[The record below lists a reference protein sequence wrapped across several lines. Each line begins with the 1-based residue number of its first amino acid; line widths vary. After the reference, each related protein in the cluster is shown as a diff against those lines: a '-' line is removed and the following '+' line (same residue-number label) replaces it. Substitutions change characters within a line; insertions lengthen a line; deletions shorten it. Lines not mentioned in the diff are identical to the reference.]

1 MEDLQSSFNKK
12 KLQLRSNVIEFIV
25 WLVLLLFCFQYLST
39 HPAEKTSI
47 ISWIE
52 IMYQKVFIYIS
63 NILYWDGTIRKEK
76 NELIRTYGD
85 IIAQVQE
92 SQCDGVI
99 SKNLIEQK
107 LEQLKNLSSDEYAI
121 VKETYKMF
129 ISGQYLKI
137 KELCG
142 NK

>member
-52 IMYQKVFIYIS
+52 IMYQKVSIYIS

-85 IIAQVQE
+85 IIAQVEE